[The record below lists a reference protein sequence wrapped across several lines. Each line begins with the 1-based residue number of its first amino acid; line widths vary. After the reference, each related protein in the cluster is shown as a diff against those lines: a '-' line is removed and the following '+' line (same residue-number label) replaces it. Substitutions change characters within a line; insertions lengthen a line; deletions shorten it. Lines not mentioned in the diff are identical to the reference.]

1 MAVEPEHHPISVSEA
16 SDLAKSTLRRTGTL
30 CVIGEV
36 SGFRGQARGGHCYFE
51 IKDEEATLAAMLPG
65 ICTGYDAEKLAE
77 YKKSPA
83 HFASKYCGPEV
94 K

>member
-51 IKDEEATLAAMLPG
+51 IKDEKT
-65 ICTGYDAEKLAE
+65 
-77 YKKSPA
+77 
-83 HFASKYCGPEV
+83 
-94 K
+94 